1 MHGRD
6 LRQESLGVRICF
18 RSSSRIVSRISSRQ
32 MKRMREVQPDETPTS
47 DISQDP
53 NFRKKGAYDAEK

>member
-6 LRQESLGVRICF
+6 LRQESLGVRGCF

-32 MKRMREVQPDETPTS
+32 MKRMREVQPDNTNIGYFTGPQLS
-47 DISQDP
+47 
-53 NFRKKGAYDAEK
+53 KKRRARC